1 MINCLENK
9 RLIVRH
15 VFKNTSVTLDKKHIL
30 YGGMLDGA
38 VKVYSVPKT
47 SAGTYVEVLTKDE
60 ESFLEEYMK
69 LEPGTLSRYAKTN
82 NYWDGY
88 KVTLYKDDNYFDMS
102 NPEDFIRIKVL
113 LTNKEYICK
122 SLKELQESPRVTY
135 EFVIVDNNEV
145 DTMNKTKITSTME
158 AYKYLGKIEDDTY
171 KLRVVLQMLEKRD
184 VSQYS
189 TLEQLLNKINDH
201 IVSSP
206 KKFLEVVTDQY
217 LNTKVLIKKA
227 IDMKFIKDRGGLLY
241 LAKNGMPLCEDGNPT
256 IDVAARFLNMPKNAE
271 TKLELE
277 MHVNEPERMAKVN
290 EPTPDP
296 LPLDEIERDEE
307 EETKEGKGRKT
318 KTK

>member
-15 VFKNTSVTLDKKHIL
+15 VFKNTSVTLDKKHVL

-47 SAGTYVEVLTKDE
+47 TAGTYVEVLSKEE

-122 SLKELQESPRVTY
+122 SLKELQDSPRVTY

-227 IDMKFIKDRGGLLY
+227 IDKKLIKDRGGLLY

-277 MHVNEPERMAKVN
+277 MHINEPERMAKVN

-296 LPLDEIERDEE
+296 LPLDEIEKDEE
-307 EETKEGKGRKT
+307 LETKEGKGRKT
-318 KTK
+318 KNK